1 MRDLLQQGQS
11 TSVIPVE
18 KKMRFESNES
28 VTRQEKKKLCPKL
41 WIHPNQITVL
51 QDYRGGE
58 GAENQE
64 VQFP

>member
-1 MRDLLQQGQS
+1 
-11 TSVIPVE
+11 
-18 KKMRFESNES
+18 MRFESNES

-41 WIHPNQITVL
+41 WIQPNQITVL